1 MPAVEEFHRV
11 RRTAT
16 IDSLRARAQRFAR
29 RYRRAQPTLLL
40 VPGSTGSQLA
50 RSVLP
55 YQALDGTR
63 QPEFHRVWLDLGV
76 FRSDI
81 HYLEITDDGR
91 DAGDHPII
99 ADGPLEFFFS
109 PYDEMADYFNEDF
122 NFAVFGY
129 DWRRPV
135 DEAAE
140 FLELF
145 LELLRTAVI
154 EEHGPGSDP
163 RPRLTIACHSLG
175 GLVALCLLERLH
187 ERLRAEPQA
196 IADWFHRIVTVGTPF
211 YGTASAL
218 HCYYAGMPY
227 FNEWYGAD
235 VVTRV
240 IGSFPGGPVVHF
252 LDTASYHE
260 YLAAFAERGERP
272 ELDRYPSLETM
283 DAGNCECDPYA
294 TRAVAGYPPWKRR
307 AHLEGAL
314 ALRRRIHQRL
324 PEEFSSRLFHIR
336 VPGYETC
343 CEIQWR
349 AGDDPRDRP
358 SMPLPFA
365 VTRVGMGDGVVP
377 YWSARYCYT
386 PKTQVWDINA
396 QTDHAFLMEDR
407 AVLAAI
413 QCIATQGAVH
423 PDAARGGTDRGQEP
437 QKVDRARLQG
447 VLSAVGQGTIGEVD
461 PILKNRSLWRRFFG
475 DIILG

>member
-1 MPAVEEFHRV
+1 MPALEEFHRV

-29 RYRRAQPTLLL
+29 RYRPERPTLVL
-40 VPGSTGSQLA
+40 VPGSTGSQLT

-55 YQALDGTR
+55 YQAFDGTHR
-63 QPEFHRVWLDLGV
+63 PEFHRVWLDLGV

-81 HYLEITDDGR
+81 HHLEIADDGR
-91 DAGDHPII
+91 DAGDHLII

-109 PYDEMADYFNEDF
+109 PYDEMADFLNENF

-145 LELLRTAVI
+145 LELLGAEVT
-154 EEHGPGSDP
+154 EEHGAGSDP

-187 ERLRAEPQA
+187 ERLRAQPEA
-196 IADWFHRIVTVGTPF
+196 IANWFYRIVTVGTPF

-252 LDTASYHE
+252 LDSASYRD
-260 YLAAFAERGERP
+260 YLAAFAERGELP
-272 ELDRYPSLETM
+272 ELGRYPSLEVM
-283 DAGNCECDPYA
+283 DAEPCECDLYEA
-294 TRAVAGYPPWKRR
+294 RALARYPPWKRK

-314 ALRRRIHQRL
+314 ALRRRFHRRL
-324 PEEFSSRLFHIR
+324 PDEFRSRLFHIR
-336 VPGYETC
+336 VSGYATC

-349 AGDDPRDRP
+349 AGDCFGDRHDVP
-358 SMPLPFA
+358 MPYA

-386 PKTQVWDINA
+386 PRTQVWDIDA
-396 QTDHAFLMEDR
+396 QTDHTFLMEDR

-413 QCIATQGAVH
+413 EWIATQGTVR
-423 PDAARGGTDRGQEP
+423 PDAARGMGRGHEP
-437 QKVDRARLQG
+437 QKVGRARLQG
-447 VLSAVGQGTIGEVD
+447 VLSAVGQGTIGEGD
-461 PILKNRSLWRRFFG
+461 PILKNRSLWRRFFS